1 MISYGC
7 HKLTSRCHLQDILRH
22 SDSLRHSDHIK
33 ISNLFF
39 VVQIDKILNR
49 IRYFLWTIM
58 VLLKFELDEISF
70 SFRLFGPESIVKSF
84 VSSLLGNASAFEFNK
99 SKLFRMNLTWSTLTF
114 IFLEKKNS
122 SSLIL
127 PLLSQIQPVFKM

>member
-1 MISYGC
+1 
-7 HKLTSRCHLQDILRH
+7 
-22 SDSLRHSDHIK
+22 
-33 ISNLFF
+33 
-39 VVQIDKILNR
+39 
-49 IRYFLWTIM
+49 M

-114 IFLEKKNS
+114 IFLEKRT
-122 SSLIL
+122 
-127 PLLSQIQPVFKM
+127 LLL